1 MMNTMKKMLLIP
13 TSALLFAAAAGT
25 AQADSLPMDRI
36 NDVLTHA
43 NDYGFSHYEE
53 VSIKSRGRV
62 EVEGWLSDEWYADVE
77 FSLDD
82 GETLQEKRERLIT
95 GAWGMSEDDI
105 RQALDVARQEG
116 MVEFEDIDIDESGMI
131 EVEGRDENGRELE
144 ISLRQGTDQINKI
157 DRD

>member
-1 MMNTMKKMLLIP
+1 MNTMKKMLLIP
-13 TSALLFAAAAGT
+13 TSALLLAAAAGS

-36 NDVLTHA
+36 DDVLTHA

-62 EVEGWLSDEWYADVE
+62 EVEGWLDDEWYADVE
-77 FSLDD
+77 ISLDN
-82 GETLQEKRERLIT
+82 GETLKEKRERLIS

-105 RQALDVARQEG
+105 RQALDVASQEG
-116 MVEFEDIDIDESGMI
+116 MVEFEDLDIDRSGIIDI
-131 EVEGRDENGRELE
+131 EGRDENGRELE
-144 ISLRQGTDQINKI
+144 ISVRQGSAEVTQI

>member
-1 MMNTMKKMLLIP
+1 MNSMKKMLLLP
-13 TSALLFAAAAGT
+13 TSALLLAAAAGS

-36 NDVLTHA
+36 DDVLTQA

-53 VSIKSRGRV
+53 ISIKSRGRA
-62 EVEGWLSDEWYADVE
+62 EVEGWLDDEWYADVE
-77 FSLDD
+77 LSLDD
-82 GETLQEKRERLIT
+82 GETLQEQRERLIT

-105 RQALDVARQEG
+105 RQALDVANQEG

-131 EVEGRDENGRELE
+131 EVEGRGENGRELE
-144 ISLRQGTDQINKI
+144 ISMRQGSYEITQM

>member
-53 VSIKSRGRV
+53 ISIKSRGRA

-95 GAWGMSEDDI
+95 GAWGMNEDDI

>member
-1 MMNTMKKMLLIP
+1 MNTMKKMLLIP
-13 TSALLFAAAAGT
+13 TSALLLAAAAGS

-36 NDVLTHA
+36 DDVLTHA

-62 EVEGWLSDEWYADVE
+62 EVEGWLDDEWYADVD

-82 GETLQEKRERLIT
+82 GETLEEKRERLIT

-105 RQALDVARQEG
+105 RQALDVASQEG
-116 MVEFEDIDIDESGMI
+116 MVEFEDLDIDKSGVIDI
-131 EVEGRDENGRELE
+131 EGRDENGRELE
-144 ISLRQGTDQINKI
+144 ISLRQGSSEVTEI

>member
-1 MMNTMKKMLLIP
+1 MNTMKKMLLIP
-13 TSALLFAAAAGT
+13 TSALLLAAAAGS

-36 NDVLTHA
+36 DDVLTHA

-62 EVEGWLSDEWYADVE
+62 EVEGWLDDEWYADVE
-77 FSLDD
+77 ISLDNGD
-82 GETLQEKRERLIT
+82 TLKEKRERLIS

-105 RQALDVARQEG
+105 RQALDVASQEG
-116 MVEFEDIDIDESGMI
+116 MVEFEDLDIDESGI
-131 EVEGRDENGRELE
+131 IDIEGRDENGRELE
-144 ISLRQGTDQINKI
+144 ISVRQGSSEVTQI

>member
-1 MMNTMKKMLLIP
+1 MNTMKKILLIP
-13 TSALLFAAAAGT
+13 TSALLLAAAAGS

-36 NDVLTHA
+36 DDVLTHS

-53 VSIKSRGRV
+53 ISVKGRGRV
-62 EVEGWLSDEWYADVE
+62 EVEGWLDEEWYADVD
-77 FSLDD
+77 FSLDNGD
-82 GETLQEKRERLIT
+82 TLEEKRERLIT

-116 MVEFEDIDIDESGMI
+116 MAEFEDLDIDKSGIIDI
-131 EVEGRDENGRELE
+131 EGRGENGRELE
-144 ISLRQGTDQINKI
+144 ISVRQGSSDVTQI

>member
-62 EVEGWLSDEWYADVE
+62 EVEGWLDEEWYADVE

-95 GAWGMSEDDI
+95 GAWGMNEDDI
-105 RQALDVARQEG
+105 RQALDVASQEG

-144 ISLRQGTDQINKI
+144 ISLRQGTGQINNI

>member
-13 TSALLFAAAAGT
+13 TSALLLAAAAGT

-53 VSIKSRGRV
+53 ISIKSRGRA
-62 EVEGWLSDEWYADVE
+62 EVEGWLSDEWYAEVE

-95 GAWGMSEDDI
+95 GAWGMNEDDI
-105 RQALDVARQEG
+105 RQALDVASQEG

>member
-1 MMNTMKKMLLIP
+1 MNTMKKMLLIP
-13 TSALLFAAAAGT
+13 TSALLLAAAAGS

-36 NDVLTHA
+36 DDVLTHS

-53 VSIKSRGRV
+53 ISVKGRGRV
-62 EVEGWLSDEWYADVE
+62 EVEGWLDEEWYADVD
-77 FSLDD
+77 FSLDN
-82 GETLQEKRERLIT
+82 GETLEEKRERLIT

-116 MVEFEDIDIDESGMI
+116 MVEFEDLDIDKSGIIDI
-131 EVEGRDENGRELE
+131 EGRGENGRELE
-144 ISLRQGTDQINKI
+144 ISVRQGSSDVTQI

>member
-1 MMNTMKKMLLIP
+1 MNTMKKVLLIP
-13 TSALLFAAAAGT
+13 TSALLLAAAAGS

-36 NDVLTHA
+36 DDVLTHA

-62 EVEGWLSDEWYADVE
+62 EVEGWLDDEWYADVD

-82 GETLQEKRERLIT
+82 GETLEEKRERKIT

-105 RQALDVARQEG
+105 RQALDVASQEG
-116 MVEFEDIDIDESGMI
+116 MVEFEDLDIDESGMI
-131 EVEGRDENGRELE
+131 DVEGRDENGRELE
-144 ISLRQGTDQINKI
+144 ITLRQGSYEVTQI